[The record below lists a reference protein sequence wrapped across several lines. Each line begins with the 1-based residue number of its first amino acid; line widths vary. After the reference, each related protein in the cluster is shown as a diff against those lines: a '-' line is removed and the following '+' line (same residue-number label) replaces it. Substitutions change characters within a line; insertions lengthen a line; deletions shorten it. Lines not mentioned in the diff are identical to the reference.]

1 MASFAFPGVELK
13 RAAMI
18 ERETRASSAP
28 AAATILLV
36 EDEALIRT
44 VMAEGLRDEG
54 FTVIEAADAAEAL
67 AVLAA
72 GLQVDVLFTDVR
84 MPGTM
89 DGLALARVVARTRPD
104 IGVIVTS
111 GHLVERPSELEEPI
125 LPKPYLI
132 PEAVRRIRRVLDRRP

>member
-1 MASFAFPGVELK
+1 MASLAFRNVESK

-18 ERETRASSAP
+18 EREARASSSP

-54 FTVIEAADAAEAL
+54 FTVIEAAHAAEAL

-111 GHLVERPSELEEPI
+111 GHFVERPSELAEPI

-132 PEAVRRIRRVLDRRP
+132 PEAVRRIRRVLDRLP

>member
-1 MASFAFPGVELK
+1 
-13 RAAMI
+13 MI
-18 ERETRASSAP
+18 ERETRADSSP
-28 AAATILLV
+28 ATATILLV

-44 VMAEGLRDEG
+44 VVAEGFRDEG

-89 DGLALARVVARTRPD
+89 DGLTLARVVSRTRPD
-104 IGVIVTS
+104 IGIIVTS
-111 GHLVERPSELEEPI
+111 GHFVERPSEVPEPI
-125 LPKPYLI
+125 LPKPYMI
-132 PEAVRRIRRVLDRRP
+132 PEAVRRVHRVLDRRP